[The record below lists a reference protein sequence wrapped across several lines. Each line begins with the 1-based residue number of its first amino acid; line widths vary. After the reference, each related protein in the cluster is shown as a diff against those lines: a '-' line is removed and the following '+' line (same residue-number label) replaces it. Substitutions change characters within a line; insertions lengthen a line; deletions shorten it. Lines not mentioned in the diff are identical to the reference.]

1 MIRLMLVVGSYLL
14 GSVPFAYLIA
24 RLKTGKDIRQMGSG
38 NVGATNVLRTTGKAA
53 GLAALILDT
62 GKGAAV
68 VWLGT
73 RLTGQ
78 PVWGAIAAFAAMV
91 GHSFPVF
98 LGFRGGKSVATGA
111 GAFLVL
117 SPFAMLCSIGVFILT
132 VAAVRIVALGSIL
145 ATACFPLFAWLLGTE
160 KPVVLWGALSALL
173 IVVRHQANIR
183 RMLRGEEKRMGEP
196 KHG

>member
-1 MIRLMLVVGSYLL
+1 MIRLILVLGSYLL
-14 GSVPFAYLIA
+14 GSVPFAYLIT

-38 NVGATNVLRTTGKAA
+38 NVGATNVMRTTGKAA

-73 RLTGQ
+73 WLTGQ

-98 LGFRGGKSVATGA
+98 LGFRGGKSVATGG

-145 ATACFPLFAWLLGTE
+145 ATACFPLFAWLFGTE

-173 IVVRHQANIR
+173 IVVRHHANIR

-196 KHG
+196 KRG